1 MVLLPI
7 QFWTKLK
14 RKEFERLNSD
24 LILDTVQEYL
34 EEKGYNYINRK
45 KNKITFHKAN
55 GWTSF
60 NTKSFLV
67 SGIVKV
73 KDEEKSLIVTNGN
86 WMVFLIAIP
95 FLLFYFLSKTSYS
108 TLDEFDLTFLKN
120 AFLWIFGVNLLIRV
134 IAHLNFKAHLEKLIR
149 NNYAE

>member
-1 MVLLPI
+1 MVLLSI

-60 NTKSFLV
+60 NTKSFIV

-73 KDEEKSLIVTNGN
+73 KDEEESLIVTNGN

-95 FLLFYFLSKTSYS
+95 FLLFCFLSKTSYS

-120 AFLWIFGVNLLIRV
+120 AFLWIFGINLLIRV
-134 IAHLNFKAHLEKLIR
+134 IAHLNFKAHLEKLII